1 MTSTDNLPAGDAA
14 LGSSAQK
21 YRRRMR
27 NYLLDVGLQLRYTMT
42 IVIVAV
48 FLTAGLGYKMYQAT
62 RDISKVIELSGMA
75 DPSVADELQGQ
86 FAASDRWVL
95 WGIVGFGVVLVISI
109 GAVGILITHKV
120 AGPLFKI
127 SSFFARIRD
136 NRIGPLP
143 ASLRKGD
150 ELQEFY
156 ASFLDMHQALRLRT
170 EEEARTLGEI
180 VSSLETGGAAGAQKA
195 LEELRQA
202 DPQLL
207 SRPATP
213 RATGRSAP
221 PSFAREDRVKG
232 ERCEAMIERSAAY
245 ARRMRA
251 ALTRHR
257 PCRNS
262 PGKKQHAYPIN
273 VVAIQATPVPARPE

>member
-1 MTSTDNLPAGDAA
+1 MNSTENSPEAG
-14 LGSSAQK
+14 GSNGAQK

-143 ASLRKGD
+143 AGLRKGD

-156 ASFLDMHQALRLRT
+156 ASFLDMHQALRQRT
-170 EEEARTLGEI
+170 EEEARVLADAI
-180 VSSLETGGAAGAQKA
+180 AALETGGVTGAQKA
-195 LEELRQA
+195 IEELRQLRRRK
-202 DPQLL
+202 DESLEG
-207 SRPATP
+207 TP
-213 RATGRSAP
+213 T
-221 PSFAREDRVKG
+221 
-232 ERCEAMIERSAAY
+232 
-245 ARRMRA
+245 
-251 ALTRHR
+251 LTV
-257 PCRNS
+257 S
-262 PGKKQHAYPIN
+262 N
-273 VVAIQATPVPARPE
+273 V